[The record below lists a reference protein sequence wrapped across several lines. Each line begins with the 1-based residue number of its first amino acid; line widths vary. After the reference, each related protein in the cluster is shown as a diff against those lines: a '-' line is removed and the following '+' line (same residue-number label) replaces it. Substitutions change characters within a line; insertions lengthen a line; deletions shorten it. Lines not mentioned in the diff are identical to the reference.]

1 MTVMNNEDPAD
12 PSVHETHAWERHRF
26 KANGDDY
33 RPVKFP
39 PPGPYWC
46 TGTAL
51 DCSYA
56 VVVAYLP
63 PGEKLTDWWP
73 EADEVESEPREAIT
87 YTDRFAR
94 PRWWHGA

>member
-1 MTVMNNEDPAD
+1 MTVIDHEDPAD
-12 PSVHETHAWERHRF
+12 PSWHETHQWERHRF
-26 KANGDDY
+26 RANGDDY

-46 TGTAL
+46 TGAAM
-51 DCSYA
+51 DGAYS

-63 PGEKLTDWWP
+63 PGEPVTDWWP
-73 EADEVESEPREAIT
+73 EATHIDSEPVDAIH
-87 YTDRFAR
+87 YTSRMPR